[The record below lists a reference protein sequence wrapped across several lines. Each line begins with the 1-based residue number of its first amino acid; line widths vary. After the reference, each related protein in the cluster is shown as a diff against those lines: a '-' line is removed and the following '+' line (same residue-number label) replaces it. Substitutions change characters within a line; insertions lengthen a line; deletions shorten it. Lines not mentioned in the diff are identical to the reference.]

1 MECEKCFSPW
11 DTETHIP
18 KILACGHTICQNCIY
33 EMSKKILSKEEKFF
47 KCPICN
53 YEIMSIATKEDVLDL
68 KKNVSLLNL
77 ADKVSMNKSRLNIS
91 NNISLTM
98 SSHLNQS
105 SFLVND
111 TSFNINNKDLDQ
123 NISNICYYP
132 LCKLHQSKAY
142 FYYFKN
148 KEKIYVCLFC
158 IENNHI
164 ENSDKLIPLPSL
176 EVQNELKIKACR
188 KKSKLLSKEI
198 DKIQS
203 FLERYHNKFEKE
215 NKAKIEE
222 LFKYIYKIVD
232 YNHTTA
238 LTLFEQ
244 CKNEQKNQIEKKIK
258 ELINLRQE
266 LDSSNRKLDEI
277 ANEDLFKDKINPS
290 TQLELEKIYN
300 RLGNCINYE
309 NELSLFQMDININEE
324 VKDSLFDLIQNAYG
338 INVDFI
344 KMENGDL
351 PNIKELLKKSTS
363 WTCSCGQED
372 NDDNK
377 ILCSKCSK
385 YRGLETY
392 NNILFNPLLATKK
405 ELRDLEIRRR
415 HEMKVFTSLNQKNID
430 IKKKE
435 KNYKDTAFYAIDINW
450 FNKWRA
456 FVSNDLTDKI
466 IPNNMKY
473 ISDNKKI
480 GVLPPGIIDN
490 SSICEINRDNKENKR
505 GMYILK
511 KGLKENIDY
520 VVVNQYLW
528 EWYLLN
534 YGGGPE
540 IHLKENDYLNLN
552 KNNIFDNE
560 NQSIMIL
567 EDNPKVN
574 ENIGLNSNLLN
585 KHEKENKE
593 KEINKSNDEHN
604 EKRRKYKIELDN
616 NDDEEIFER
625 LYKPK
630 LTEIKTVKQKK
641 IENTA
646 GPEIKKKLF
655 KSLISNINI

>member
-176 EVQNELKIKACR
+176 EVQNELKINACR

-277 ANEDLFKDKINPS
+277 ANKYIYKNKINPS
-290 TQLELEKIYN
+290 TQL
-300 RLGNCINYE
+300 
-309 NELSLFQMDININEE
+309 
-324 VKDSLFDLIQNAYG
+324 
-338 INVDFI
+338 
-344 KMENGDL
+344 
-351 PNIKELLKKSTS
+351 
-363 WTCSCGQED
+363 
-372 NDDNK
+372 
-377 ILCSKCSK
+377 
-385 YRGLETY
+385 
-392 NNILFNPLLATKK
+392 
-405 ELRDLEIRRR
+405 
-415 HEMKVFTSLNQKNID
+415 
-430 IKKKE
+430 
-435 KNYKDTAFYAIDINW
+435 
-450 FNKWRA
+450 
-456 FVSNDLTDKI
+456 
-466 IPNNMKY
+466 
-473 ISDNKKI
+473 
-480 GVLPPGIIDN
+480 
-490 SSICEINRDNKENKR
+490 
-505 GMYILK
+505 
-511 KGLKENIDY
+511 
-520 VVVNQYLW
+520 
-528 EWYLLN
+528 
-534 YGGGPE
+534 
-540 IHLKENDYLNLN
+540 
-552 KNNIFDNE
+552 
-560 NQSIMIL
+560 
-567 EDNPKVN
+567 
-574 ENIGLNSNLLN
+574 
-585 KHEKENKE
+585 
-593 KEINKSNDEHN
+593 
-604 EKRRKYKIELDN
+604 
-616 NDDEEIFER
+616 
-625 LYKPK
+625 
-630 LTEIKTVKQKK
+630 
-641 IENTA
+641 
-646 GPEIKKKLF
+646 
-655 KSLISNINI
+655 